1 MTQDYV
7 GLSHLSLVGEP
18 YKYLI
23 IGLGFP
29 NGLLI
34 IVFYIHTHTH
44 THTNRAKA
52 SSFQSPHF
60 AVPRSW
66 FESSKERS

>member
-44 THTNRAKA
+44 IKIEPKLPPSKVHTLQCQDHGLSHRKKDL
-52 SSFQSPHF
+52 
-60 AVPRSW
+60 
-66 FESSKERS
+66 E